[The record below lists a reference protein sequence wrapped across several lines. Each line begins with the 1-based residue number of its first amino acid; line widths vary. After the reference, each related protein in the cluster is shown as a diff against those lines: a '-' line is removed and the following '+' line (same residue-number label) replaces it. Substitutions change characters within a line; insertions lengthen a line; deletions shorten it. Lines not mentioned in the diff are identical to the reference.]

1 MKLICNLH
9 DNYIRISVV
18 NLHHNQ
24 IKIAMKN
31 ILNYLM
37 ILPLLTLN
45 ACGQSTKSTE
55 LISKSTVMENTINK
69 PGNPYYSN
77 TDTTKLNVSDAEW
90 KKVLPPDLYAVS
102 RNADTERAFTG
113 KLWDLDAK
121 GTYYCAAC
129 GNKLFRSDQK
139 FASSCGWPSFFEQEN
154 KNSVVYKEDNS
165 YGMRRIEALCG
176 RCDGHLGHLFDDGP
190 KPTGKR
196 YCMNSIALDF
206 VPDTARTE
214 NNIKN
219 NLEIIILGGGC
230 YWCVEA
236 VYEKLDGVKSVV
248 SGFAGGKN
256 ANPTY
261 EEVCTGRTGHAE
273 VVQITYDKSKT
284 SLDEIFQV
292 FFTVHDPTTL
302 NRQGA
307 DVGTQYRSVIFYAN
321 EEQKQAAQSIIDQ
334 LNTEKVYNSPI
345 VTTLEP
351 LTKFYKAEDYHQNYY
366 ENNKN
371 QPYCQM
377 VIQPKIEKFEKIFK
391 ARLKK

>member
-1 MKLICNLH
+1 MKKFFKCLAIVSLF
-9 DNYIRISVV
+9 
-18 NLHHNQ
+18 
-24 IKIAMKN
+24 A
-31 ILNYLM
+31 
-37 ILPLLTLN
+37 LN
-45 ACGQSTKSTE
+45 ACGQSAKKTELTPKSTTMGNV
-55 LISKSTVMENTINK
+55 ISK

-77 TDTTKLNVSDAEW
+77 TDTTKLHVTDAEW
-90 KKVLPPDLYAVS
+90 KKVLPEDVYAVS

-113 KLWDLDAK
+113 KFWNADAK

-154 KNSVVYKEDNS
+154 KNSVVFKEDNS
-165 YGMRRIEALCG
+165 YGMQRIEALCG

-196 YCMNSIALDF
+196 YCMNSIAMDF
-206 VPDTARTE
+206 IPDSAAADNGNE
-214 NNIKN
+214 S
-219 NLEIIILGGGC
+219 NLETITLGGGC

-256 ANPTY
+256 ENPTY
-261 EEVCTGRTGHAE
+261 KEVCTGTTGHAE
-273 VVQITYDKSKT
+273 VVQITYDKSVT
-284 SLDEIFQV
+284 NLNEIFHV

-307 DVGTQYRSVIFYAN
+307 DVGTQYRSVVFYKDD
-321 EEQKQAAQSIIDQ
+321 EQKKAAQSIINQ
-334 LNTEKVYNSPI
+334 LNAEKVFNNPV
-345 VTTLEP
+345 VTALEP

-366 ENNKN
+366 ENNKS

-391 ARLKK
+391 DRLKKK